1 MSLGLV
7 FDDRPLGSLLLKI
20 KNKGFPENRMYSE
33 LRLWL
38 DQPNGGPE
46 DPELAT
52 HYYHDRARLEA
63 VIAHSR
69 RIGGPVLIRSLP
81 KSDGTSI
88 QKLPVFTSVAL
99 KRDLGA
105 VDHGC
110 GDYITM

>member
-1 MSLGLV
+1 MTSLVGRLIAL
-7 FDDRPLGSLLLKI
+7 DSSLSKI

-69 RIGGPVLIRSLP
+69 RIGGPVLIR
-81 KSDGTSI
+81 I
-88 QKLPVFTSVAL
+88 
-99 KRDLGA
+99 
-105 VDHGC
+105 
-110 GDYITM
+110 ITEIGRNVHSKATRFYFRRVKT